1 MFVILNEG
9 TTYISDLDITGTAH
23 LLRKKNWVQPHYPMS
38 SNNKKVDAFDT
49 NHMTTW
55 MRIENATEKLHVRS
69 TYCEILFVLN
79 SKSNK
84 ISKAKGE

>member
-1 MFVILNEG
+1 MFVVLKG
-9 TTYISDLDITGTAH
+9 TTYISDLDITETAH
-23 LLRKKNWVQPHYPMS
+23 LLRKKNWAQPHYLMS

-49 NHMTTW
+49 NRMTTW

-69 TYCEILFVLN
+69 TYWEILFVLN
-79 SKSNK
+79 SRSNK